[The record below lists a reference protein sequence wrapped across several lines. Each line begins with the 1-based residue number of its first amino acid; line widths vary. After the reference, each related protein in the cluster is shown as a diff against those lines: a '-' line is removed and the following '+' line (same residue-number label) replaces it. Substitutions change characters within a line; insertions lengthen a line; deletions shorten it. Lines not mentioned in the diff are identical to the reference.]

1 MGLIPNT
8 GTEISMGRIAKA
20 LGLAAAYPPTG
31 ADQNITLNAKLG
43 TGRNRSLS
51 GVASIATGSLTRE
64 STDFGGLQTPF
75 DY

>member
-20 LGLAAAYPPTG
+20 LGLAGTYPPTG
-31 ADQNITLNAKLG
+31 SALNIKLTDTLG
-43 TGRNRSLS
+43 TGRDRSLS
-51 GVASIATGSLTRE
+51 GVASIASGSLTRE
-64 STDFGGLQTPF
+64 SQDFGGLATPF